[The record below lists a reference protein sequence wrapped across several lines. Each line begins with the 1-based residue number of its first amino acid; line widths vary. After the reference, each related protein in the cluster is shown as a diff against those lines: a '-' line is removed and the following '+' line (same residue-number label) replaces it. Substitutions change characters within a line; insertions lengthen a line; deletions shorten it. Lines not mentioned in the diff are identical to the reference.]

1 MYSGSPPFRLYG
13 KVTELNPRVKALKDR
28 VINSI
33 PSVDINRA
41 RIWTEVHKANTPLPL
56 VTRNAIALRTVFETM
71 PIEIHENELIVGAP
85 TVSARA
91 CQVFPE
97 VQSGWL
103 GAELDKLPT
112 REWDPLLLRKE
123 DRELL
128 EREILPFW
136 KGKTINERVF
146 KQLPCETK
154 DFLYKDPDVYP
165 TQPSCIIDNFSLL
178 EKGIGTVVPNYGKI
192 LGKGVKG
199 VLEEIGRAKDL
210 VDITDPRNVEK
221 MEFYEAAEIVLQGL
235 VNLAERYSDL
245 AKEKSLVEQDPER
258 KRELLEISRIC
269 SRVPAHRPETF
280 HEALQ
285 SFWFIHLAVRIEM
298 SGHSLSPGR
307 FDQYLWEY
315 YVNDEGLKED
325 KQGKALEL
333 IECLFIK
340 FSELLLLVSTATS
353 RLYAGV
359 PQWQNLNLGGRRTDG
374 TDATNELSYLCLE
387 AMSELLLV
395 QPDVSVRI
403 HRDTPEKFLTA
414 ACRLARLGTGHPKF
428 YNDELIT
435 LSLAAKGLSLEESRD
450 FSLMGCVEPRVMGE
464 GVHLTG
470 GFVNMPVAIVL
481 AFNDGFFPGKGKRI
495 GLETGS
501 LEDLDTYE
509 KFEEA
514 VVKQLDH
521 MIDQLFVINAYG
533 EKAYSEIISSPFLSS
548 ITEGCISSGRTLQQ
562 GGAKYNF
569 GPAVNLIGVTD
580 AGDSMHA
587 VRKAVYE
594 EKRVTLAEL
603 VDALEKD
610 FEGWETLRAYLLN
623 QVVKYG
629 NDDDEADLA
638 VARVVHAG
646 NEAVMRYKNIFGGQ
660 ADAGIIPVTSGIAFG
675 KAVGALPSGRKSGE
689 PYADS
694 ASPMPGMDTHGP
706 TAMLR
711 SVGKMDAPRL
721 RNGTL
726 LNIKINPSSVS
737 SDEGLRK
744 FAGLIRGAFDAGV
757 WHLQVNCVSAETLR
771 AAQEKPKEYRNL
783 LVRVAGYSAFF
794 ASLHKEVQDDIIKRT
809 EMCEL

>member
-1 MYSGSPPFRLYG
+1 M
-13 KVTELNPRVKALKDR
+13 KDR

-41 RIWTEVHKANTPLPL
+41 KIWTEVHKENLSLPL
-56 VTRNAIALRTVFETM
+56 VTRNAIALKTVFETM

-128 EREILPFW
+128 EQEILPFW

-146 KQLPCETK
+146 QQLGSQAK
-154 DFLYKDPDVYP
+154 DFLYKDPNVYP

-199 VLEEIGRAKDL
+199 VLEEIGDAKDL
-210 VDITDPRNVEK
+210 IDITDPCNVEK
-221 MEFYEAAEIVLQGL
+221 MEFYEAAETVLQGL
-235 VNLAERYSDL
+235 VDLAGRYSEL
-245 AKEKSLVEQDPER
+245 AKEKSRVEQDQNR

-269 SRVPAHRPETF
+269 SRVPAHKPDTF

-285 SFWFIHLAVRIEM
+285 SFWFVHLAVRIEM

-315 YVNDEGLKED
+315 YENDEKLKGD
-325 KQGKALEL
+325 KRGKALEL

-359 PQWQNLNLGGRRTDG
+359 PQWQNLNLGGKKIDG
-374 TDATNELSYLCLE
+374 TDATNELSYLGLE

-395 QPDVSVRI
+395 QPDISVRI
-403 HRDTPEKFLTA
+403 HRYTPEKFLIA

-435 LSLAAKGLSLEESRD
+435 LSLAAKGLSLEESRN
-450 FSLMGCVEPRVMGE
+450 FSIMGCVEPRVRGE

-470 GFVNMPVAIVL
+470 GFVNMPVAVVL
-481 AFNDGFFPGKGKRI
+481 ALNNGVFPGKGKQI
-495 GLETGS
+495 GLKSGS
-501 LEDLDTYE
+501 LDDFDTYE

-514 VVKQLDH
+514 VVKQLDY

-548 ITEGCISSGRTLQQ
+548 ITEGCIESGKTLQK

-580 AGDSMHA
+580 AGDSMRA
-587 VRKAVYE
+587 IKKTVYE
-594 EKRVTLAEL
+594 DKKVTLAEL
-603 VDALEKD
+603 VEALEND
-610 FEGWETLRAYLLN
+610 FEGWEILRAYLLN
-623 QVVKYG
+623 QIVKYG

-638 VARVVHAG
+638 VAKIVHAG
-646 NEAVMRYKNIFGGQ
+646 NDAVMRYRNIFGGQ

-737 SDEGLRK
+737 SEEGLRK
-744 FAGLIRGAFDAGV
+744 FANLIRGAFDAGV
-757 WHLQVNCVSAETLR
+757 WHLQINCVSADTLR
-771 AAQEKPKEYRNL
+771 AAQENPKEYKNL

-794 ASLHKEVQDDIIKRT
+794 ASLHREVQDDIIKRT
-809 EMCEL
+809 EFCEL